1 MKRILALALIAMMA
15 LAAIAVAQGV
25 KAPDPAKVAQTSA
38 APEAAKAAPAEAKP
52 VTMTGEVLD
61 LYCYMDHKAT
71 GPDHAKCASSCM
83 TKGLP
88 VGFLSADGTVYV
100 ITGKDH
106 EPINAMVASFAGKK
120 STITGMVKEQG
131 GIKAI
136 ELMTIADAK

>member
-15 LAAIAVAQGV
+15 LAAIAVAQ
-25 KAPDPAKVAQTSA
+25 
-38 APEAAKAAPAEAKP
+38 EAAKKEEPKP

-83 TKGLP
+83 KKGLP
-88 VGFLSADGTVYV
+88 VGFLSADGTVYL

-106 EPINAMVASFAGKK
+106 EPINAMVADFAGKK